1 MMTIIDSVII
11 LLLIGSIGYGYV
23 VSRKVRV
30 LMATLKELQPLVHE
44 FSHAVEKSELSVHL
58 MRQNIE
64 DAEKAGAEPVAET
77 VAVEKAFSSQRS
89 APQREVDTS
98 SKMRVLRD
106 KKELVKAFFENTP
119 AARV

>member
-1 MMTIIDSVII
+1 MTTIIDSVII

-23 VSRKVRV
+23 VSCKVRV

-44 FSHAVEKSELSVHL
+44 FSHAVEKSEISVHL

-64 DAEKAGAEPVAET
+64 NAEKVEAEPVVETVAAEKAFT
-77 VAVEKAFSSQRS
+77 SQRS
-89 APQREVDTS
+89 APQKEIDTS
-98 SKMRVLRD
+98 PKMRVLRD
-106 KKELVKAFFENTP
+106 KKELVKAFFENAP